1 MIDTQV
7 IYTCPGKGQANRKTT
22 LHINWDKISRDQL
35 IVLARARIF
44 HRLQL
49 DFIANKQFPDHIS
62 VEATDFVRA
71 DTEYVDTQAVSAKK
85 VRDDRK
91 AVSEWNKIL
100 AALSLEERATLLRDL
115 T

>member
-1 MIDTQV
+1 MDTQI

-22 LHINWDKISRDQL
+22 LHINWDSISRDQL

-49 DFIANKQFPDHIS
+49 EFIAVKEFPEHLTLD
-62 VEATDFVRA
+62 ATDYVQPDR
-71 DTEYVDTQAVSAKK
+71 EYVDTLQPSAKA
-85 VRDDRK
+85 VRERK
-91 AVSEWNKIL
+91 REMSEFDKLL
-100 AALSLEERATLLRDL
+100 AALSPEEREKLVGEL

>member
-1 MIDTQV
+1 MDVQV

-22 LHINWDKISRDQL
+22 LHINWDTISRYQL

-49 DFIANKQFPDHIS
+49 NFLADKQFPDHLE
-62 VEATDFVRA
+62 VDATSFVRA
-71 DTEYVDTQAVSAKK
+71 DVEYTSTQEPSAKK
-85 VRDDRK
+85 IRDEQRATD
-91 AVSEWNKIL
+91 EWEKIL
-100 AALSLEERATLLRDL
+100 SALTPADRATLLKEL

>member
-1 MIDTQV
+1 MDTQV

-22 LHINWDKISRDQL
+22 LHINWDTISRDQL

-49 DFIANKQFPDHIS
+49 DFIANKQFPDHVS
-62 VEATDFVRA
+62 VQATNFVRA
-71 DTEYVDTQAVSAKK
+71 DTVYVDTQAVSAKK
-85 VRDDRK
+85 VRDDLK
-91 AVSEWNKIL
+91 VVSEWDKIL
-100 AALSLEERATLLRDL
+100 AALSPEDRATLLREL

>member
-1 MIDTQV
+1 MDTQI

-22 LHINWDKISRDQL
+22 LYINWDSISRDQL

-49 DFIANKQFPDHIS
+49 EFIAAKQFPDHIS

-71 DTEYVDTQAVSAKK
+71 DEVYIDTQAVSAKK
-85 VRDDRK
+85 EREVK
-91 AVSEWNKIL
+91 SMGSEWDKLL
-100 AALSLEERATLLRDL
+100 AALSPEDRVALLGEL

>member
-1 MIDTQV
+1 MDTQV

-22 LHINWDKISRDQL
+22 LHINWDTISREQL

-62 VEATDFVRA
+62 VQATDFVRVDEVYA
-71 DTEYVDTQAVSAKK
+71 DTQAVSAKK

-91 AVSEWNKIL
+91 IVNEWDKIL
-100 AALSLEERATLLRDL
+100 AALSPEEMNTLLREL

>member
-1 MIDTQV
+1 MDTQV

-22 LHINWDKISRDQL
+22 LHINWDTISRDQL

-49 DFIANKQFPDHIS
+49 DFIASKQFPDHVS
-62 VEATDFVRA
+62 VEATDFVRT
-71 DTEYVDTQAVSAKK
+71 DVEYVDTQAVSAKK
-85 VRDDRK
+85 EREQK
-91 AVSEWNKIL
+91 GAMSEFEKIL
-100 AALSLEERATLLRDL
+100 AALSSEERTALIGEL

>member
-1 MIDTQV
+1 MDTQV

-22 LHINWDKISRDQL
+22 LHINWDAISRDQL

-49 DFIANKQFPDHIS
+49 DFIASKQFPDHVS
-62 VEATDFVRA
+62 VEATDFVRS
-71 DTEYVDTQAVSAKK
+71 DVEYIDTQAVSAKK
-85 VRDDRK
+85 EREIKSVG
-91 AVSEWNKIL
+91 SEWDKIL
-100 AALSLEERATLLRDL
+100 AALSPEDRVALLEEL